1 MSWRERIAGMIEIV
15 SDLVMDSD
23 GKTASKGADD
33 HELDSQAGW
42 HFGFY
47 SRPKDNARGVVLK
60 ADGQGNTSFLIC
72 WRDKQYEMT
81 LEKGEVGI
89 QNAFEAKILLDKNG
103 DIIQTPKS
111 GRKVYV
117 GGSSG
122 TEPAVLGDSLQT
134 RLADL
139 ESKFLAHVHTNG
151 TLTSPS
157 GNVTGAMD
165 TASVSGSSLTHSSDN
180 IKASVARVK

>member
-89 QNAFEAKILLDKNG
+89 QNAFQAKILLDKNG
-103 DIIQTPKS
+103 AIVATSKS
-111 GRKVYV
+111 GQTIQLNGTSYSLLKTETLLTDLQQLMTYLATWVPLV
-117 GGSSG
+117 VTGVATVPSG
-122 TEPAVLGDSLQT
+122 TATDPGVASQASSIATKCGNGSYKS
-134 RLADL
+134 
-139 ESKFLAHVHTNG
+139 SKVTNG
-151 TLTSPS
+151 
-157 GNVTGAMD
+157 
-165 TASVSGSSLTHSSDN
+165 
-180 IKASVARVK
+180 